1 MRPGQS
7 EAHVRFGPRGRLIT
21 SAEGGKT
28 IEWEARTGRI
38 VRRHPVGGRPALSPD
53 GETIAVAVGLDPGSP
68 GSKVT
73 LLDLGS
79 GRRSD
84 LAEEV
89 PDEWIEQ
96 LAFTPDGSRIVG
108 ASVEGLRV
116 WDVESGAIEERFGSG
131 VAGATLGATF
141 DRRLRFEAP
150 VFATAIS
157 PDGRLLAVLRQ
168 ADGVR
173 DATVDVRDLDSGATL
188 FTRTVRGGAGD
199 VRFSHDGRAL
209 FASGCC
215 RGGSTVASWDA
226 RTGARRF
233 ERTSEDHMTA
243 FALLPDSSALLVADE
258 DGALA
263 LWDARTGRQRGP
275 ATTVAPAGVTQ
286 IAASPDGRLFAVAD
300 FSGSATL
307 WDVRTRK
314 RVGDEFTIPPGV
326 IPSVT
331 FEPNGRLLITERGSA
346 VDWPLDRRTLQ
357 RFACRVAGRDLTR
370 DEWSDLLPSRPYRPV
385 CRAGEAAP

>member
-1 MRPGQS
+1 MNPCTVI
-7 EAHVRFGPRGRLIT
+7 APRGRLMAT
-21 SAEGGKT
+21 TQAEGT
-28 IEWEARTGRI
+28 
-38 VRRHPVGGRPALSPD
+38 VAL
-53 GETIAVAVGLDPGSP
+53 V
-68 GSKVT
+68 
-73 LLDLGS
+73 DLPS
-79 GRRSD
+79 GRLVHTLPARNGPF
-84 LAEEV
+84 A
-89 PDEWIEQ
+89 PAA
-96 LAFTPDGSRIVG
+96 AFTSDGRRLVTG
-108 ASVEGLRV
+108 
-116 WDVESGAIEERFGSG
+116 G
-131 VAGATLGATF
+131 VAGSVTIWDVATRAV
-141 DRRLRFEAP
+141 DRRLRFEAA

-188 FTRTVRGGAGD
+188 LTRTVRGGAGD

-331 FEPNGRLLITERGSA
+331 FEPNDRLLITERGSA

-385 CRAGEAAP
+385 CRAAP